1 VYIYDG
7 RKKKRTQKYLA
18 KTQRKDL
25 IAITQKGPLSTKNQ
39 KEQKQGPHNQNT
51 NHNLV
56 DSCR

>member
-1 VYIYDG
+1 MKKG
-7 RKKKRTQKYLA
+7 RTPAVPAKKN
-18 KTQRKDL
+18 
-25 IAITQKGPLSTKNQ
+25 AITQKGPLSTKNQ